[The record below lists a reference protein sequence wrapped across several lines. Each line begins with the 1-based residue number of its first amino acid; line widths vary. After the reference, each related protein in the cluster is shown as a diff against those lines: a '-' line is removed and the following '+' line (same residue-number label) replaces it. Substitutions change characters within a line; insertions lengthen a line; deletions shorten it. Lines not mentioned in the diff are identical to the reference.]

1 MKFSLESASDKNYIQ
16 SYGTDHIVI
25 KSSQYSE
32 SHQFNSDLILSA
44 DKIITDHS
52 FSSDGKLADS
62 DILLFNKLDTEVII
76 FVTNE
81 TLVSFL
87 SPEIRVALT
96 KNNIGVECMPL
107 GAACR
112 TYNLLITEGREVALV
127 VRF

>member
-1 MKFSLESASDKNYIQ
+1 MKFSLETASDKNYIQ
-16 SYGTDHIVI
+16 SYGHDHIVI

-44 DKIITDHS
+44 DKILTDHS
-52 FSSDGKLADS
+52 FSADGKLADS

-81 TLVSFL
+81 TFVSFL
-87 SPEIRVALT
+87 SPETRVALT

-107 GAACR
+107 GPACR
-112 TYNLLITEGREVALV
+112 TYNLLMTEGREVALV

>member
-44 DKIITDHS
+44 DKIITDHH